1 MPKQSWSQHNKSL
14 HVCSLI
20 FSKHLKLLGIL
31 HRIMTQIFRHLNCA
45 NPRPPPVSLHPL
57 PAVWA
62 TCALAKTLTISS
74 IYLFTPPAS
83 HRLKVDLEL
92 STIQSIHHQIVISP
106 LLCRNSQRTT
116 HRHTKTAVFCFLNSF
131 GCWLQLMNDSARKT
145 QMSPLSPSYSQSLL
159 KIQCKL

>member
-20 FSKHLKLLGIL
+20 FSKRLKLLGML
-31 HRIMTQIFRHLNCA
+31 HRIMTLIFRHLNCA
-45 NPRPPPVSLHPL
+45 NPRPPPGSLHPL

-62 TCALAKTLTISS
+62 TCALAKTLTIGS

-83 HRLKVDLEL
+83 HGLKVDLEL
-92 STIQSIHHQIVISP
+92 SMIQSIHHQIVISP
-106 LLCRNSQRTT
+106 LLCRNSQKQ
-116 HRHTKTAVFCFLNSF
+116 HTDTKNCCFLF
-131 GCWLQLMNDSARKT
+131 LKLFWVLPQLMNDSARKT
-145 QMSPLSPSYSQSLL
+145 QMSPLYPSYSQSLL